1 MPPAVAACALALDRF
16 DTLVFTGG
24 VGEHAAEIRDRVCR
38 VAAPAPG
45 RGRQGPVPDPVA
57 ALESTGIRV
66 LVVPADEQAVMDDEA
81 RRLLAQ
87 S

>member
-1 MPPAVAACALALDRF
+1 MAACALALDRF

-24 VGEHAAEIRDRVCR
+24 IGEHAAEIRDRVCR
-38 VAAPAPG
+38 SLLSLRAAEPAA
-45 RGRQGPVPDPVA
+45 PVPDPVA